1 MLRLSV
7 GRGESSVVLVRHPS
21 CPEPLAVL
29 CQLVDPDA
37 PDPSPPHYVP
47 LALVLTPAA
56 LLLLRN
62 SKVPENLHA
71 HLSLEPPAP
80 VPDR

>member
-29 CQLVDPDA
+29 CQLVDPIA
-37 PDPSPPHYVP
+37 PDPTPPHYVP
-47 LALVLTPAA
+47 LALVLTPSA
-56 LLLLRN
+56 LHLLRT
-62 SKVPENLHA
+62 SRIPETLHA
-71 HLSLEPPAP
+71 NLSLEPPAP